1 MSAQTYAPLDITA
14 MWSRV
19 NDELIELVD
28 LIPDDKLDWSPAP
41 ELWNFKGILLH
52 VLLGR
57 GLVAA
62 HVPDGTPVQDAL
74 QRGQTKEGLKELLR
88 RSWESMTPFL
98 CDAELL
104 AREYEVPFEGQT
116 KYLSGYWLVFGQIEH
131 DIHHR
136 ADILHY
142 LGQLGI
148 QHDEPDTIAWKLR
161 QG

>member
-1 MSAQTYAPLDITA
+1 MTAATYAPLEIA
-14 MWSRV
+14 PMWARI

-28 LIPDDKLDWSPAP
+28 LVPDDKLDWSPEP

-52 VLLGR
+52 VVLGR
-57 GLVAA
+57 GIIAA
-62 HVPDGTPVQDAL
+62 LVPDGSPVQDAL
-74 QRGQTKEGLKELLR
+74 QAGQTKEGLKELLR
-88 RSWESMTPFL
+88 RSWESMVPFL

-104 AREYEVPFEGQT
+104 ARGYEVPFEGQT
-116 KYLSGYWLVFGQIEH
+116 HHLSGHWLVFGQLEH

-142 LGQLGI
+142 LRQLGI
-148 QHDEPDTIAWKLR
+148 EHEEPDAVAWKLR